1 MSWVDFLDTSVMCK
15 KGLTYELARLGYFP
29 HVMFLIF
36 YSRLLFKASI
46 DFSSVTVFPTLNPLI
61 SPFYLTELFQDVRVG
76 GGGCG
81 WVGGRG
87 GR

>member
-1 MSWVDFLDTSVMCK
+1 MSRVDFLDTSVMCK
-15 KGLTYELARLGYFP
+15 KGLTYELGRLGYFP

-36 YSRLLFKASI
+36 YSGLLFKASI

-81 WVGGRG
+81 WVVGRG

>member
-1 MSWVDFLDTSVMCK
+1 MAPDSIVRRYNVLPRGSLGPNTQQ
-15 KGLTYELARLGYFP
+15 LGYFP

-36 YSRLLFKASI
+36 YSGLLFKASI

-61 SPFYLTELFQDVRVG
+61 SPFYLFQDVRVG
-76 GGGCG
+76 VGGCR
-81 WVGGRG
+81 WIVGRG

>member
-1 MSWVDFLDTSVMCK
+1 MSRVDFLDTSVLCK
-15 KGLTYELARLGYFP
+15 KGLTYELGRLGYFP

-36 YSRLLFKASI
+36 YSGLLFKASI

-61 SPFYLTELFQDVRVG
+61 SPFYLFQDVRVG
-76 GGGCG
+76 GGGCR
-81 WVGGRG
+81 WIVGRG